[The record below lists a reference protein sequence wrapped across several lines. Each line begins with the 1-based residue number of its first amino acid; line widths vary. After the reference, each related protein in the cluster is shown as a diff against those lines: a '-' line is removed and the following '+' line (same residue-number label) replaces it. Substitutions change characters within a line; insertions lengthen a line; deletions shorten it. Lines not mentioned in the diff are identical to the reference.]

1 MFTGFPLTPR
11 VGLEPTTPRLTAAC
25 STIEL
30 SRKVV
35 NSLCELTT
43 EELFHNSS
51 SWILP
56 KRSLLRRLTI
66 RESLRNSLHNSSK
79 AFTALQFSACSFM
92 RDIPSKPNL
101 NLLTMFPSSRHN
113 CTCSGKNLLGSPER
127 SCSYS
132 GKNLK
137 GSSKRS
143 CSCSWAWSFHAL
155 VQLFVLVKPSTD

>member
-51 SWILP
+51 NWILP

-113 CTCSGKNLLGSPER
+113 CSCSER
-127 SCSYS
+127 SCSYF
-132 GKNLK
+132 GKNRL

>member
-30 SRKVV
+30 SRITVLLRKTV
-35 NSLCELTT
+35 
-43 EELFHNSS
+43 EELLCNSS
-51 SWILP
+51 HRLYGSFC
-56 KRSLLRRLTI
+56 LLRRLTI

-113 CTCSGKNLLGSPER
+113 CSCSER
-127 SCSYS
+127 SCSYF
-132 GKNLK
+132 GKNRL

-143 CSCSWAWSFHAL
+143 CSYFGKNRSGSSGDVAASAAISL
-155 VQLFVLVKPSTD
+155 G